1 VADGVV
7 PSVDLE
13 AFDLGEN
20 YRIARERL
28 SSLVAELM
36 AESRDPKGIPVRACP
51 GWSVH
56 DVLAHLTAVVE
67 DAMSGKLTGPPSE
80 EFTAEQV
87 ARRRDME
94 TAEMVSEW
102 AEIAPPFEGLMTQV
116 RIWPGFL
123 DILAHEHDVRGSV
136 DAPAGRDGEHMT
148 AACESLLSIWE
159 PPVPLV
165 VRTGTV
171 EHLLGGAAQGADDEL
186 LLTTT
191 PFEVFRFRLGRRSP
205 AQLRAMAW
213 TGDPTPV
220 LDHLVIFGPEPYDL
234 VE

>member
-1 VADGVV
+1 M
-7 PSVDLE
+7 SVDLE

-28 SSLVAELM
+28 SSLVADLI
-36 AESRDPKGIPVRACP
+36 AEAREPKEIRVRACP

-67 DAMSGKLTGPPSE
+67 DAMAGKLTGPPSD

-87 ARRRDME
+87 ARRRDMD
-94 TAEMVSEW
+94 TAEVLSEW
-102 AEIAPPFEGLMTQV
+102 AEIAPPFEGAMTQV

-123 DILAHEHDVRGSV
+123 DILAHEHDVRGAV
-136 DAPAGRDGEHMT
+136 DAPAGRDGEHMM
-148 AACESLLSIWE
+148 AASEWLLSSWE
-159 PPVPLV
+159 LPVPLV
-165 VRTGTV
+165 VRTGAS
-171 EHLLGGAAQGADDEL
+171 EHFFGGAAQGSGDEL
-186 LLTTT
+186 VLTTT
-191 PFEVFRFRLGRRSP
+191 PFELFRFRLGRRSP